1 MAEEDGGERTEAATP
16 RQLQKAREAGS
27 VAVSREAPVLAALV
41 VFTVMLTLQA
51 PRSAW
56 QLNNKLAGFLDL
68 SFPQDPIAALRAA
81 GLATLVAAGPFLLAS
96 LVAVAA
102 SVLLQTGGAVNFAAL
117 LPNPSRLSPSHGLA
131 RLLSPYL

>member
-41 VFTVMLTLQA
+41 VFTVLLTLQA

-96 LVAVAA
+96 IVAVAA
-102 SVLLQTGGAVNFAAL
+102 S
-117 LPNPSRLSPSHGLA
+117 R
-131 RLLSPYL
+131 YLVS